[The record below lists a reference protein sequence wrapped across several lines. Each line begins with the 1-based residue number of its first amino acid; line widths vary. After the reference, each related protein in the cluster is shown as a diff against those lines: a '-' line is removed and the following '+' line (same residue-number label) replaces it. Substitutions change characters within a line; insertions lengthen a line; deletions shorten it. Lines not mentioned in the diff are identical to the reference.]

1 MIKENEQQARQ
12 AQQEGVEQQRD
23 DVKGADGIAQRG
35 AGGQRH
41 QHLRTI
47 GEDSLKDARE
57 RIQQG
62 SGALGADA
70 VLLGDLLGDRPRH
83 DDGNGVVGG
92 GNVHEAHQQTNAELT
107 AALSAKHPADEG
119 EDALE
124 AAVGADQAAQ
134 RGDQQRH
141 QNGLE
146 HARHAAAHIALE
158 PNLGLDSVLD
168 DEYLHNLAQ
177 LLGETGRPIFLRY
190 ASEMNG
196 NWTNYSGDPELYIEK
211 WRLVHD
217 VMEKE
222 APNVIMVWTVFT
234 SPTSTMAAYY
244 PGDAYVD
251 WVGVN
256 IYNVVYHNN
265 DIEQYAADED
275 PLELLDYVYD
285 TYSDKKPI
293 QISEYGVTHY
303 TVTDNAKYVDF
314 AISKLER
321 LYKGLK
327 TDYPRVKSIFY
338 FDVNNTA
345 NAPEG
350 RQINNYALTDEL
362 RILETYKSLIADPYF
377 LSDLQPAS
385 LQSMVHK

>member
-1 MIKENEQQARQ
+1 MPSITTPKRTALL
-12 AQQEGVEQQRD
+12 AGLLFLSLLFFGMLKISAISAIPEGVLNGEPSSPGLSTAYQPA
-23 DVKGADGIAQRG
+23 KFEPLNGCYLGAYVLQDELIEGNMKTFNTLTGKKHASFFRYFG
-35 AGGQRH
+35 YK
-41 QHLRTI
+41 I
-47 GEDSLKDARE
+47 GELDDLQE
-57 RIQQG
+57 W
-62 SGALGADA
+62 LTEVEA
-70 VLLGDLLGDRPRH
+70 VD
-83 DDGNGVVGG
+83 
-92 GNVHEAHQQTNAELT
+92 
-107 AALSAKHPADEG
+107 
-119 EDALE
+119 
-124 AAVGADQAAQ
+124 
-134 RGDQQRH
+134 
-141 QNGLE
+141 
-146 HARHAAAHIALE
+146 AAAHIALE
-158 PNLGLDSVLD
+158 PNLGLDSVRD

-177 LLGETGRPIFLRY
+177 LLGESGRPIFLRY

-196 NWTNYSGDPELYIEK
+196 DWTNYSGDSALYIEK

-217 VMEKE
+217 IMEEE

-234 SPTSTMAAYY
+234 SPTSTMDAYY

-275 PLELLDYVYD
+275 PLELLDYVYNA
-285 TYSDKKPI
+285 YSDRKPI

-303 TVTDNAKYVDF
+303 TITDNTKYVEF
-314 AISKLER
+314 AISKLKR
-321 LYKGLK
+321 LYEGLK
-327 TDYPRVKSIFY
+327 IDYPRVKSIFY

-377 LSDLQPAS
+377 LSDLQPTR
-385 LQSMVHK
+385 LQSMIHK

>member
-1 MIKENEQQARQ
+1 MASITFLKRVSLLACLLFFSLLFWGILHIS
-12 AQQEGVEQQRD
+12 AVSGIAEGVLNGEPTPTGPSTAYQPA
-23 DVKGADGIAQRG
+23 KYEPAHGCYLGAYVLQDELIEGNMKTFNTLTGKKHASFFRYFG
-35 AGGQRH
+35 YK
-41 QHLRTI
+41 I
-47 GEDSLKDARE
+47 GELD
-57 RIQQG
+57 
-62 SGALGADA
+62 
-70 VLLGDLLGDRPRH
+70 DLQAWL
-83 DDGNGVVGG
+83 NEV
-92 GNVHEAHQQTNAELT
+92 E
-107 AALSAKHPADEG
+107 
-119 EDALE
+119 
-124 AAVGADQAAQ
+124 AVG
-134 RGDQQRH
+134 
-141 QNGLE
+141 
-146 HARHAAAHIALE
+146 AAAHIALE

-177 LLGETGRPIFLRY
+177 LLGESGRPIFLRY

-196 NWTNYSGDPELYIEK
+196 DWTNYSGDPELYIEK